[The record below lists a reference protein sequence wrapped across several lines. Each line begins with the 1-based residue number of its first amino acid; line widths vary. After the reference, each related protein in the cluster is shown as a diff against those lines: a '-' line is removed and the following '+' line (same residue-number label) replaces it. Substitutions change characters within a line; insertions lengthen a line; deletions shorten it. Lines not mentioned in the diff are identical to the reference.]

1 LFYEDGRELGLFMQH
16 LRHECCGLRLKELD
30 LLGRERGPRN
40 FDRYKRHVLISNC
53 ISNGLDE
60 VNLSAHDHAD
70 NQEVFKLDFGISV
83 VALRINLD
91 MDVLRTFAAGIELGS
106 FSRAAERLGRSPSAI
121 SEQLKKLEQ
130 QAGKPLLRKE
140 GRGLGL
146 TPAGEALLGY
156 ARRILELNDEAVS
169 AVRGT
174 DVEGWVKIGMP
185 QDFAETWL
193 PDVLGQFKR
202 AHPRVQVEARVER
215 RAELVPLILAGQLD
229 LALVWGEPAGSPYV
243 TELRQLPMVWIGP
256 ASPHAAIREE
266 RDPLPLV
273 VFERPCAFR
282 EAGTTALDA
291 AGLPWRVS
299 FTSPS
304 LSGLWAAAAA
314 GLGFTLRTPI
324 GLPAGVAVA
333 GEEAGLP
340 PLPDIRLSLH
350 RAEGELAPAAARLAG
365 IIIETLNA
373 TAGNLHGIDFP
384 QR

>member
-1 LFYEDGRELGLFMQH
+1 L
-16 LRHECCGLRLKELD
+16 
-30 LLGRERGPRN
+30 
-40 FDRYKRHVLISNC
+40 
-53 ISNGLDE
+53 NGLDE
-60 VNLSAHDHAD
+60 VSLSAQDHAD
-70 NQEVFKLDFGISV
+70 NREVLEFDFGFSV
-83 VALRINLD
+83 MTARINLD

-106 FSRAAERLGRSPSAI
+106 FSRAAVRLGRSPSAI
-121 SEQLKKLEQ
+121 SEQLKKLEE

-146 TPAGEALLGY
+146 TPAGEALLSY

-169 AVRGT
+169 AVRGI

-193 PDVLGQFKR
+193 PGVLGQFKR
-202 AHPRVQVEARVER
+202 AHPKVRVEARVER
-215 RAELVPLILAGQLD
+215 RAELVPLILSGRLD

-243 TELRQLPMVWIGP
+243 TELRQLPIVWIG
-256 ASPHAAIREE
+256 AANARAAVREE
-266 RDPLPLV
+266 REPLPLI
-273 VFERPCAFR
+273 VFEKPCAFR
-282 EAGTTALDA
+282 EAGIAALDA

-324 GLPAGVAVA
+324 GLPAGVAVI

-350 RAEGELAPAAARLAG
+350 RAEGEPAPAAARLAG
-365 IIIETLNA
+365 IIIETL
-373 TAGNLHGIDFP
+373 TTTPGNFK
-384 QR
+384 